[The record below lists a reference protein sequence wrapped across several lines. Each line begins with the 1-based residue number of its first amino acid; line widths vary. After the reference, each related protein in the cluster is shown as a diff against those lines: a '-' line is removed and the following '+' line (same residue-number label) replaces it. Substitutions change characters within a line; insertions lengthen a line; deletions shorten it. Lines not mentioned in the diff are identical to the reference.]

1 MLGVGVASGAVL
13 GASGVDACDG
23 DGRAFEG
30 WETALGVLADVAAA
44 GFSDGWTRSSFFQV
58 FQK

>member
-1 MLGVGVASGAVL
+1 
-13 GASGVDACDG
+13 VDASDG

-30 WETALGVLADVAAA
+30 EETALGVLADAAAA